1 VAAHHDCVL
10 CVTWASVAEPGAHK
24 ERVYA
29 GKNAAL
35 SSGSGRTVTGM
46 YIVMLAYTAPREEID
61 YLLPDHIEWLTR
73 HYEAGHFLCSGRQ
86 PRQAGRV
93 IITRPMPRARLEAM
107 LATDPLDVARMV
119 RHEVVEFEAT
129 RTAPELHR
137 VNEALAS

>member
-1 VAAHHDCVL
+1 MPAGC
-10 CVTWASVAEPGAHK
+10 GAWGQPNSSLSHK

-29 GKNAAL
+29 GKDCRWIAEA
-35 SSGSGRTVTGM
+35 GRTVIAM

-73 HYEAGHFLCSGRQ
+73 HYDAGHFLCSGRQ
-86 PRQAGRV
+86 PSHSGRV
-93 IITRPMPRARLEAM
+93 IITRPMPRGKLEAL

-119 RHEVVEFEAT
+119 RHQVVEFEAT
-129 RTAPELHR
+129 RTAPELAR